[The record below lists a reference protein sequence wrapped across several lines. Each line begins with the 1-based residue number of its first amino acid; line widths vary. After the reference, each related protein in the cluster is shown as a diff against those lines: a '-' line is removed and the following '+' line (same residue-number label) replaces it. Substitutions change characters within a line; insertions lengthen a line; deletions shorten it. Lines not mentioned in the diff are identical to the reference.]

1 MKEMS
6 IVAEAVS
13 KAFYPEKMN
22 YELLG
27 MGDAH
32 LHWHLFPRRQ
42 GILEIL
48 EIMGKAQFGGIQW
61 KKCTMIII
69 NFQ

>member
-1 MKEMS
+1 MHIYTGIYFQE
-6 IVAEAVS
+6 
-13 KAFYPEKMN
+13 
-22 YELLG
+22 G
-27 MGDAH
+27 
-32 LHWHLFPRRQ
+32 R